1 MRSPPAIWAPGV
13 QVLGYTV
20 ERQLGQGGF
29 GTVYLARCEGQ
40 PCALKLLQLRRVG
53 ERAEREVSILTRLRH
68 PNVVGILGHGY
79 WPVAQPQFAVIA
91 MEYVDGRRLD
101 VWAEEENPTARQVA
115 RVVLDVARALAAA
128 HADGVVHRDVK
139 EANVM
144 VRTSDGL
151 AKLVDFGIGD
161 YEGARSLTQD
171 ILPPG
176 TVDYRSPEAWNFLR
190 SQRDVPGARFTA
202 GPADDLWAL
211 GLVLYQLLTARF
223 PFDGPDA
230 HALTEAILSS
240 APTPPH
246 EANERVPRALSDVC
260 LRLLEKTPEAR
271 TPSAHALCEALEGAL
286 RGADATWDVPLCDA
300 YNEDSATTEG
310 EDIDSFEQWRD
321 RPGHRPRRG
330 RRAVPEKRPAPP
342 GNVGPDAGADAPP
355 QVTTVHAPPRGARP
369 SRAWMVLA
377 LALVMVVLG
386 AVRVRWTPH
395 VSSPEPT
402 RQEVAA
408 SGKPPQAGLAAAP
421 SGPEA
426 IAAAVALP
434 ATLQEVSSTVTTQT
448 TVPPSL
454 QILSKPAKKGMRVM
468 ARAVSTAAAC
478 TALTACPGP
487 QVRPPPPPEPC
498 PVGAVKVMEKL
509 GIDLEDKHGAPFVL
523 ARPQIISVHEG
534 PTQLILAG
542 PWGGMPSNTVLSGRL
557 IVRDRVYGRLTWATT
572 PKGDSFPVCME
583 VYAEEG
589 PRGMAREP
597 GDDSPSSARI
607 YTTAF
612 VKAVSEFE

>member
-1 MRSPPAIWAPGV
+1 MRPPAIWAPGA

-40 PCALKLLQLRRVG
+40 SSALKLLHLKRVG

-79 WPVAQPQFAVIA
+79 WPVAEPQFAVIA
-91 MEYVDGRRLD
+91 MEYVAGRQLD
-101 VWAEEENPTARQVA
+101 VWAQEENPTARQVA
-115 RVVLDVARALAAA
+115 RVALDVARALAAA

-144 VRTSDGL
+144 VRTADGL

-176 TVDYRSPEAWNFLR
+176 TVDYRSPEAWRFLR
-190 SQRDVPGARFTA
+190 SHRDVPDARFTA

-230 HALTEAILSS
+230 NTLTEAILSS
-240 APTPPH
+240 TPTPPH
-246 EANERVPRALSDVC
+246 EVNERVPSALSDVC

-271 TPSAHALCEALEGAL
+271 TSSAQAVCASLEEAL
-286 RGADATWDVPLCDA
+286 RGADPTWDVPLCEA
-300 YNEDSATTEG
+300 YDEGSATTEG
-310 EDIDSFEQWRD
+310 GGDSFEKWRH
-321 RPGHRPRRG
+321 RPRHRPRRG
-330 RRAVPEKRPAPP
+330 KRAAPEKRPAPSAD
-342 GNVGPDAGADAPP
+342 VDPDAVAEAPP
-355 QVTTVHAPPRGARP
+355 QVTTVRVSPRMARP
-369 SRAWMVLA
+369 SRAWAALA
-377 LALVMVVLG
+377 LAVVVVAMG
-386 AVRVRWTPH
+386 AVLVRWTPRA
-395 VSSPEPT
+395 SSPVPT
-402 RQEVAA
+402 RQEVAP
-408 SGKPPQAGLAAAP
+408 SGKSPQAGLAAAP
-421 SGPEA
+421 TGPEA

-434 ATLQEVSSTVTTQT
+434 ATLQEVSATVTTQT
-448 TVPPSL
+448 TDSPPL
-454 QILSKPAKKGMRVM
+454 QLPSKPTKKGMSVM

-478 TALTACPGP
+478 TALACPGP
-487 QVRPPPPPEPC
+487 QVRPAPPPEPC
-498 PVGAVKVMEKL
+498 PAGAVKAMAKL
-509 GIDLEDKHGAPFVL
+509 GIGLERKHEAVFTLDL
-523 ARPQIISVHEG
+523 PQVISVQEG
-534 PTQLILAG
+534 PTQLILFG
-542 PWGGMPSNTVLSGRL
+542 DWKDMPSKTTLSGRL

-572 PKGDSFPVCME
+572 PKGESFPVCLE
-583 VYAEEG
+583 VLAEEG
-589 PRGMAREP
+589 ARGMAREP

-607 YTTAF
+607 FTSAR